1 MKIGILTL
9 PSTFNYGG
17 ILQAYALQHSLDN
30 LGYDNI
36 ILQRERSVN
45 AVNNKSLKALCK
57 NLIKKVLG
65 RDAYTIPNESQR
77 NFIEIECRKF
87 IKSNLR
93 KTQRVAYDTDSM
105 LRLCDENN
113 IDTVIV
119 GSDQVWRPHMTADIR
134 NYFLDFC
141 NEKMT
146 KIAYAAS
153 FGVDKWEFSKEDTLV
168 CSDLA
173 KKFQLVTVR
182 EDSGVK
188 LCDEFLGVEAKHVL
202 DPTMLLSPEDYI
214 SLVEKSR
221 VGKSEGNLFYYILNE
236 NNAKSNFVKEISN
249 RYGLKPFKVMP
260 ERDAYF
266 NYNADKHIE
275 ECVYPSPVAWI
286 RAFIDAECVVTDSF
300 HGTVFSII
308 FNKPFWTIGN
318 KSRGNARF
326 ESLLKMFHLEHRY
339 ISDIESL
346 KIEDQVMSIDWNEV
360 NKIRQEKRD
369 FSLKLLREALN
380 G

>member
-17 ILQAYALQHSLDN
+17 ILQAYALQHTLDN
-30 LGYDNI
+30 LGYDSI
-36 ILQRERSVN
+36 ILQRERPIN
-45 AVNNKSLKALCK
+45 RVNNKSLKALCK

-65 RDAYTIPNESQR
+65 KDAYTVPNESQCD
-77 NFIEIECRKF
+77 FIEVNCRKF
-87 IKSNLR
+87 IELNLR
-93 KTQRVAYDTDSM
+93 KTQRVAYDTPTLS
-105 LRLCDENN
+105 RLCEENE
-113 IDTVIV
+113 IDTIIV
-119 GSDQVWRPHMTADIR
+119 GSDQVWRPHMTANIK

-141 NEKMT
+141 DKKIK

-153 FGVDKWEFSKEDTLV
+153 FGVDEWEFNKEDTLV
-168 CSDLA
+168 CSKLV
-173 KKFQLVTVR
+173 KEFKLVTVR
-182 EDSGVK
+182 EYSGIN
-188 LCDEFLGVEAKHVL
+188 LCDEYLGVEAKHVL

-236 NNAKSNFVKEISN
+236 SNAKSNFVEEISN

-275 ECVYPSPVAWI
+275 ECVYPSPAAWI

-326 ESLLKMFHLEHRY
+326 DSLLKMFHLEHRY

-346 KIEDQVMSIDWNEV
+346 KIDDQVRNIDWKQV
-360 NKIRQEKRD
+360 NQIRQEKRL
-369 FSLKLLREALN
+369 FSLQLLCDALN
-380 G
+380 S